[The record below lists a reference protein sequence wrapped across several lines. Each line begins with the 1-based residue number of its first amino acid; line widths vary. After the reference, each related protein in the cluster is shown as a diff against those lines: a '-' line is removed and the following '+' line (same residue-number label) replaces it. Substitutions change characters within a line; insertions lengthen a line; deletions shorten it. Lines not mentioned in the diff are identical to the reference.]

1 MRHIAR
7 SNAASLELDNCD
19 VRQLRTSRKSAEGFI
34 VLQWSQLLSF
44 QLFLCPETLF
54 FPRMVTNCVGKIIC
68 TILLTIKKSY
78 WSIYIYIYIGLGSI
92 QNWSKLPENK
102 FLYSIK
108 ISPINKP
115 HLFLCVC
122 LVAVH
127 SYVTSNGKSRNSR
140 RAFTATPPCL
150 CACVTSNRGFDSW
163 GSFSLWKYP
172 HLQAVLCFHRLT
184 ARLEWHQL
192 LLEQEKVRNKKNNFN
207 TQASSWVTHCHDQMA
222 YVQTD
227 PHVKDFL
234 ITSFIDGTTE
244 TVSLCPCDSLVEE
257 HREPAFIEF
266 CCGESCVCVCVS
278 LFFCL
283 CIVQIPI
290 IGTLWKVR
298 TLCKASSWQLRRTK
312 PGVIHTDCPGLQ
324 SQDNRERKE
333 TQDVKILSHW
343 INKK

>member
-1 MRHIAR
+1 MISAFVFPAFSVSWNIILSTHG
-7 SNAASLELDNCD
+7 NKLCWQNNLYN
-19 VRQLRTSRKSAEGFI
+19 TSDDK
-34 VLQWSQLLSF
+34 
-44 QLFLCPETLF
+44 
-54 FPRMVTNCVGKIIC
+54 K
-68 TILLTIKKSY
+68 ILLEH
-78 WSIYIYIYIGLGSI
+78 IYIYIYIGLGSI

-266 CCGESCVCVCVS
+266 CCGESCVCVC
-278 LFFCL
+278 LFILLLVHCADPDYRD
-283 CIVQIPI
+283 IMESEDVVQGI
-290 IGTLWKVR
+290 ILATETDQTRSYSYQLPWSAVTRQQRKKRDSRCKNIITLN
-298 TLCKASSWQLRRTK
+298 Q
-312 PGVIHTDCPGLQ
+312 
-324 SQDNRERKE
+324 
-333 TQDVKILSHW
+333 
-343 INKK
+343 